1 MRNTVKV
8 VRGREAAKIAELTS
22 DGWEL
27 IDQQSGPLRTELTFR
42 KIQPQSPFT
51 KLAAE
56 FRALAPA
63 TRRTVILVA
72 GGFAVAVIALV
83 VVLTVATS
91 GDDKDT
97 KDPVAT
103 DESAASNTEP
113 SASPQAASPTKT
125 PVAPPTP
132 APDPAPEPAVIT
144 AKNSPEFEALLS
156 GDECAKGSAAFAKA
170 HEGDKILFDGS
181 VVNIA
186 PHGNFDTRF
195 DYLLGPGDD
204 GPNTTQGAILRYEDV
219 NYYDFGLTGKNQP
232 DSLEVGGLFRF
243 TAILDGYNPQTCIFA
258 LSPVETEAR

>member
-1 MRNTVKV
+1 MHNTVKV

-27 IDQQSGPLRTELTFR
+27 IEQQSGPLRTELTFR

-51 KLAAE
+51 KLTAA
-56 FRALAPA
+56 FHALAPA
-63 TRRTVILVA
+63 TQRTVIAVT
-72 GGFAVAVIALV
+72 GGIAVALIALV

-91 GDDKDT
+91 GDDEDT

-103 DESAASNTEP
+103 NETAASNTEP
-113 SASPQAASPTKT
+113 SASPPAASSTKT
-125 PVAPPTP
+125 PTAPPT
-132 APDPAPEPAVIT
+132 PAPEPAVIT
-144 AKNSPEFEALLS
+144 AKNTPEFEALLS
-156 GDECAKGSAAFAKA
+156 EDECAKGSAAFAKA
-170 HEGDKILFDGS
+170 HEGDKILFDGT

-232 DSLEVGGLFRF
+232 ESLDVGGLFRF
-243 TAILDGYNPQTCIFA
+243 TATLEGYNPQTCIFA